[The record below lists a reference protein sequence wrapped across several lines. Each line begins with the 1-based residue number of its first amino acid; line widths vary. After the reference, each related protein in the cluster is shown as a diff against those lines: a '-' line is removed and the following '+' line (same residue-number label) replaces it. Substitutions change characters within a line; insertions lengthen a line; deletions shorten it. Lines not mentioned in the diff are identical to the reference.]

1 MFKSGIR
8 NRLML
13 SFFILIILTLSSLGS
28 YILWFFH
35 NYNVDR
41 LSANLQ
47 AEAEITEQFLRPY
60 MIDPREKRNI
70 DAILKEL
77 APKVALRLTVI
88 DTNGTVLADSWENPP
103 LMENHLNRPEIISA
117 LAGEVGRAAR
127 FSTTLGENLLYLAI
141 PMRYGQEITGVL
153 RVSTTLVHVEAGY
166 NEIRNVLLLALLL
179 TSILSIML
187 SIRLA
192 RRYTA
197 PIEKITGLARQMTE
211 GHLDKRIHLQT
222 GDELEIL
229 GHTLNNLA
237 SRLDD
242 KVNEIIA
249 EKQKLELVFEHMDNA
264 VVLFDRYGQVASANK
279 KAFTLF
285 SITPSMFGQH
295 HIQVIGTSLLDK
307 PLKESLRQG
316 VPQRL
321 DLKLT
326 LHGVKRVFQV
336 FLAPIQR
343 IDQESPGV
351 LTVFHDITAL
361 KELEERQA
369 DFVANASH
377 ELKTPLTTIKGFS
390 ETLLDGALSKSDL
403 AAKFVT
409 IIYEE
414 AERMHRL
421 VNDLLQLA
429 RIKSTDFKQHVKIEM
444 VDVRAASETVCRQ
457 LTSKLANKSITA
469 TVTVIPEG
477 MSICTSPDWLHQIL
491 TNLIENSIKFTPSGG
506 KISITCKHDNNH
518 AVITVKDSGVGIP
531 PQDIP
536 FIFDRFYRIDRARS
550 RADGGTGLGLAIVKF
565 MVETLGGHVTVHSKV
580 DVGST
585 FTVTLP
591 LNH

>member
-41 LSANLQ
+41 LSATLM

-60 MIDPREKRNI
+60 MTGPRQKENI
-70 DAILKEL
+70 DALLKEL

-103 LMENHLNRPEIISA
+103 LMENHLNRPEIVSS
-117 LAGEVGRAAR
+117 LAGEVGKATR

-141 PMRYGQEITGVL
+141 PMRHGQEITGVL
-153 RVSTTLVHVEAGY
+153 RVSTTLVHVEAVY
-166 NEIRNVLLLALLL
+166 IEIRNVLLFAFLL
-179 TSILSIML
+179 TSILSLML

-192 RRYTA
+192 RQYTA
-197 PIEKITGLARQMTE
+197 PIEEITGLARQMGD
-211 GHLDKRIHLQT
+211 GHLDKRVHLQT
-222 GDELEIL
+222 GDELEVL

-242 KVNEIIA
+242 KVNEIMA

-264 VVLFDRYGQVASANK
+264 VILFDRYGQVTTANK
-279 KAFTLF
+279 QALTLF
-285 SITPSMFGQH
+285 NISPSMYGQH
-295 HIQVIGTSLLDK
+295 HLQVIGTSLLDK
-307 PLKESLRQG
+307 PLKDCLQQG
-316 VPQRL
+316 SAQRL
-321 DLKLT
+321 DLKLP
-326 LHGVKRVFQV
+326 LQGVKRVFQV

-351 LTVFHDITAL
+351 MTVFHDITAL

-390 ETLLDGALSKSDL
+390 ETLLDGALSNSDL

-409 IIYEE
+409 IIHVE

-429 RIKSTDFKQHVKIEM
+429 RISSADFKQHVKLEL
-444 VDVRAASETVCRQ
+444 VDIRAAGETVCRQ
-457 LTSKLANKSITA
+457 LTSQLENKSLTA
-469 TVTVIPEG
+469 TVTVIPEDLH
-477 MSICTSPDWLHQIL
+477 ICTSPDWFHQIV

-506 KISITCKHDNNH
+506 KISITCKQDNDH
-518 AVITVKDSGVGIP
+518 AIITVQDSGVGIP
-531 PQDIP
+531 AQDIP

-591 LNH
+591 LNQ